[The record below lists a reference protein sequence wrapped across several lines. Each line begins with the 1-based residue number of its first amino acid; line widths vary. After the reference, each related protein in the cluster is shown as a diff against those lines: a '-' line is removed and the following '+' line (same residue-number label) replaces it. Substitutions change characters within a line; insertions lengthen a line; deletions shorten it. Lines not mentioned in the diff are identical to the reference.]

1 MKSLE
6 HFIVEIEKELQD
18 TIKTES
24 GLELYIDTKFD
35 EFQHRTTEGKILA
48 TPAKYNTGAKAG
60 DTVYFHH
67 HVVING
73 GSPLCKEDNQY
84 VVNYNDEHA
93 AANQAIAYKDSSTGK
108 ICPIKGWSLLEPIA
122 QDDSGPEES
131 VIHLVELEEK
141 AVTQGVVS
149 FDTSE
154 LDELGVSS
162 GDTVGFKKN
171 RDYRIK
177 IDGKEYY
184 RVAVSELLYKV

>member
-18 TIKTES
+18 TITTES
-24 GLELYIDTKFD
+24 GLELYVDAKYN
-35 EFQHRTTEGKILA
+35 EFEHRTTEGKVLA
-48 TPAKYNTGAKAG
+48 SPLKYETGAKAG
-60 DTVYFHH
+60 DTIYFHH

-93 AANQAIAYKDSSTGK
+93 AANQAIAYKDCSTGK
-108 ICPIKGWSLLEPIA
+108 IQPIKGWSLLEPVA
-122 QDDSGPEES
+122 QDDSGPEG
-131 VIHLVELEEK
+131 VIEVVKLEEDP
-141 AVTQGVVS
+141 VREGVVS
-149 FDTSE
+149 FETPE
-154 LDELGVSS
+154 LDELGVSP

-184 RVAVSELLYKV
+184 RVAVSELLYKL

>member
-6 HFIVEIEKELQD
+6 HFIVEIDKELQN

-24 GLELYIDTKFD
+24 GLELYIDTKYN
-35 EFQHRTTEGKILA
+35 EFEHRTTEGKILA
-48 TPAKYNTGAKAG
+48 PPAKYDTGAKAG

-93 AANQAIAYKDSSTGK
+93 AANQAIAYKDSSTGE
-108 ICPIKGWSLLEPIA
+108 IHPIKGWSLLEPA
-122 QDDSGPEES
+122 PEDDSGPEG
-131 VIHLVELEEK
+131 VIEVVELEEK
-141 AVTQGVVS
+141 PVTQGVVS
-149 FDTSE
+149 FLSQDLE
-154 LDELGVSS
+154 DLGLSV

-184 RVAVSELLYKV
+184 RVAVTELLYKI

>member
-24 GLELYIDTKFD
+24 GLELYIDTQYN
-35 EFQHRTTEGKILA
+35 EFEHRTTDGTILA
-48 TPAKYNTGAKAG
+48 TPAKYDTGAKAG
-60 DTVYFHH
+60 DTIYFHH

-84 VVNYNDEHA
+84 VVSYSHDHA
-93 AANQAIAYKDSSTGK
+93 AANQAIAYKDKDTGK
-108 ICPIKGWSLLEPIA
+108 IHPIKGWSLLEPV
-122 QDDSGPEES
+122 DEGDEGPDES
-131 VIHLVELEEK
+131 ELKIVKLEEDP
-141 AVTQGVVS
+141 VTEGVVS
-149 FDTSE
+149 FSSQE
-154 LDELGVSS
+154 LDELGVSN
-162 GDTVGFKKN
+162 GDVVGFKKN

-184 RVAVSELLYKV
+184 RVAVTELLYKV